1 MSEDPTVLEVVNS
14 TPIDGDLLADVYASE
29 ASMLA
34 GEHKRPELR
43 RARLV
48 ELLQELGE
56 NDDRLR
62 ALVASIEFR
71 QVALDRLI
79 RDGGAHGFAGPAP
92 REGMSRVHR
101 DLFRCAG
108 EEPLVR
114 VGEEVRFDTTSFQ
127 RRLLNFT
134 DVQGNA

>member
-1 MSEDPTVLEVVNS
+1 MSEEPTILEVVNS
-14 TPIDGDLLADVYASE
+14 TPIDGDLLADVYALE
-29 ASMLA
+29 ASMSPA
-34 GEHKRPELR
+34 EHKRPGLR

-48 ELLQELGE
+48 ELLQKLGE

-71 QVALDRLI
+71 QVGLERLV
-79 RDGGAHGFAGPAP
+79 RDGGAPGFANPSP

-127 RRLLNFT
+127 RRLLTFT